1 MCAVAGLFIIAPAGY
16 LIILFVVYKVLM
28 GQEVIA
34 SWSSA
39 AIQGFLL
46 MSILPSLAHWLSFKY
61 CKENFGWFKKK

>member
-16 LIILFVVYKVLM
+16 LIILFVVYKALM

-46 MSILPSLAHWLSFKY
+46 MCILPPFAHWLSYKY